1 MCGIISMSD
10 IRKIGS
16 IGLKTVIYYLC
27 TTAFA
32 VSIGLVGGNLFKG
45 AFPVVATTDLTYDAS
60 ATTSFM
66 DTLVNIFPSNF
77 FKPMVEANMLQVIV
91 MAVLL
96 GFSIILVGEKN
107 AKVVSAFNDLND
119 IFMKCMELILKLS
132 PIGVFC
138 LLCPI
143 IATNGPAI
151 IGSLAMVLLTAIP
164 IHECAHAWAS
174 NKLGDPTAKNL
185 GRLTL
190 NPLPHLDLIGSVLML
205 FTGFGWAKP
214 VPVTTRNFKN
224 VKKGMILTAL
234 AGPAANILLAL
245 LSLILYKLWCYFLYP
260 LLAINFTTA
269 SAIAQI
275 FYIMCLLNINLA
287 VFNLIPI
294 PPLDGSR
301 VLTAVLPARLYYK
314 VMQYEQYII
323 YGVFI
328 ILMLGWLDGPLSFL
342 RGVVYNFLNLI
353 TGFLG

>member
-1 MCGIISMSD
+1 MFNQS
-10 IRKIGS
+10 
-16 IGLKTVIYYLC
+16 LFTYL
-27 TTAFA
+27 
-32 VSIGLVGGNLFKG
+32 VR
-45 AFPVVATTDLTYDAS
+45 
-60 ATTSFM
+60 
-66 DTLVNIFPSNF
+66 
-77 FKPMVEANMLQVIV
+77 
-91 MAVLL
+91 
-96 GFSIILVGEKN
+96 
-107 AKVVSAFNDLND
+107 
-119 IFMKCMELILKLS
+119 
-132 PIGVFC
+132 
-138 LLCPI
+138 
-143 IATNGPAI
+143 
-151 IGSLAMVLLTAIP
+151 AMVLLTGIP

>member
-1 MCGIISMSD
+1 MFNQS
-10 IRKIGS
+10 
-16 IGLKTVIYYLC
+16 LFTYL
-27 TTAFA
+27 
-32 VSIGLVGGNLFKG
+32 VR
-45 AFPVVATTDLTYDAS
+45 
-60 ATTSFM
+60 
-66 DTLVNIFPSNF
+66 
-77 FKPMVEANMLQVIV
+77 
-91 MAVLL
+91 
-96 GFSIILVGEKN
+96 
-107 AKVVSAFNDLND
+107 
-119 IFMKCMELILKLS
+119 
-132 PIGVFC
+132 
-138 LLCPI
+138 
-143 IATNGPAI
+143 
-151 IGSLAMVLLTAIP
+151 AMVLLTAIP

-301 VLTAVLPARLYYK
+301 VLTAELPARLYYK

>member
-1 MCGIISMSD
+1 MFNQS
-10 IRKIGS
+10 
-16 IGLKTVIYYLC
+16 LFTYL
-27 TTAFA
+27 
-32 VSIGLVGGNLFKG
+32 VR
-45 AFPVVATTDLTYDAS
+45 
-60 ATTSFM
+60 
-66 DTLVNIFPSNF
+66 
-77 FKPMVEANMLQVIV
+77 
-91 MAVLL
+91 
-96 GFSIILVGEKN
+96 
-107 AKVVSAFNDLND
+107 
-119 IFMKCMELILKLS
+119 
-132 PIGVFC
+132 
-138 LLCPI
+138 
-143 IATNGPAI
+143 
-151 IGSLAMVLLTAIP
+151 AMVLLTAIP

-245 LSLILYKLWCYFLYP
+245 LSLILYKPWCYFLYP

>member
-1 MCGIISMSD
+1 MFNQS
-10 IRKIGS
+10 
-16 IGLKTVIYYLC
+16 LFTYL
-27 TTAFA
+27 
-32 VSIGLVGGNLFKG
+32 VR
-45 AFPVVATTDLTYDAS
+45 
-60 ATTSFM
+60 
-66 DTLVNIFPSNF
+66 
-77 FKPMVEANMLQVIV
+77 
-91 MAVLL
+91 
-96 GFSIILVGEKN
+96 
-107 AKVVSAFNDLND
+107 
-119 IFMKCMELILKLS
+119 
-132 PIGVFC
+132 
-138 LLCPI
+138 
-143 IATNGPAI
+143 
-151 IGSLAMVLLTAIP
+151 AMVLLTAIP

-224 VKKGMILTAL
+224 VKNGMILTAL

-314 VMQYEQYII
+314 VMQYEQYIT

>member
-1 MCGIISMSD
+1 MFNQS
-10 IRKIGS
+10 
-16 IGLKTVIYYLC
+16 LFTYL
-27 TTAFA
+27 
-32 VSIGLVGGNLFKG
+32 VR
-45 AFPVVATTDLTYDAS
+45 
-60 ATTSFM
+60 
-66 DTLVNIFPSNF
+66 
-77 FKPMVEANMLQVIV
+77 
-91 MAVLL
+91 
-96 GFSIILVGEKN
+96 
-107 AKVVSAFNDLND
+107 
-119 IFMKCMELILKLS
+119 
-132 PIGVFC
+132 
-138 LLCPI
+138 
-143 IATNGPAI
+143 
-151 IGSLAMVLLTAIP
+151 AMVLLTAIP

>member
-1 MCGIISMSD
+1 MFNQS
-10 IRKIGS
+10 
-16 IGLKTVIYYLC
+16 LFTYL
-27 TTAFA
+27 
-32 VSIGLVGGNLFKG
+32 VR
-45 AFPVVATTDLTYDAS
+45 
-60 ATTSFM
+60 
-66 DTLVNIFPSNF
+66 
-77 FKPMVEANMLQVIV
+77 
-91 MAVLL
+91 
-96 GFSIILVGEKN
+96 
-107 AKVVSAFNDLND
+107 
-119 IFMKCMELILKLS
+119 
-132 PIGVFC
+132 
-138 LLCPI
+138 
-143 IATNGPAI
+143 
-151 IGSLAMVLLTAIP
+151 AMVLLTAIP

-245 LSLILYKLWCYFLYP
+245 LSLILYKLWYYFLYP

>member
-1 MCGIISMSD
+1 MFNQS
-10 IRKIGS
+10 
-16 IGLKTVIYYLC
+16 LFTYL
-27 TTAFA
+27 
-32 VSIGLVGGNLFKG
+32 VR
-45 AFPVVATTDLTYDAS
+45 
-60 ATTSFM
+60 
-66 DTLVNIFPSNF
+66 
-77 FKPMVEANMLQVIV
+77 
-91 MAVLL
+91 
-96 GFSIILVGEKN
+96 
-107 AKVVSAFNDLND
+107 
-119 IFMKCMELILKLS
+119 
-132 PIGVFC
+132 
-138 LLCPI
+138 
-143 IATNGPAI
+143 
-151 IGSLAMVLLTAIP
+151 AMVLLTAIP

-234 AGPAANILLAL
+234 AGPATNILLAL

>member
-1 MCGIISMSD
+1 MFNQS
-10 IRKIGS
+10 
-16 IGLKTVIYYLC
+16 LFTYL
-27 TTAFA
+27 
-32 VSIGLVGGNLFKG
+32 VR
-45 AFPVVATTDLTYDAS
+45 
-60 ATTSFM
+60 
-66 DTLVNIFPSNF
+66 
-77 FKPMVEANMLQVIV
+77 
-91 MAVLL
+91 
-96 GFSIILVGEKN
+96 
-107 AKVVSAFNDLND
+107 
-119 IFMKCMELILKLS
+119 
-132 PIGVFC
+132 
-138 LLCPI
+138 
-143 IATNGPAI
+143 
-151 IGSLAMVLLTAIP
+151 AMVLLTAIP

-287 VFNLIPI
+287 VFSLIPI

>member
-1 MCGIISMSD
+1 MFNQS
-10 IRKIGS
+10 
-16 IGLKTVIYYLC
+16 LFTYL
-27 TTAFA
+27 
-32 VSIGLVGGNLFKG
+32 VR
-45 AFPVVATTDLTYDAS
+45 
-60 ATTSFM
+60 
-66 DTLVNIFPSNF
+66 
-77 FKPMVEANMLQVIV
+77 
-91 MAVLL
+91 
-96 GFSIILVGEKN
+96 
-107 AKVVSAFNDLND
+107 
-119 IFMKCMELILKLS
+119 
-132 PIGVFC
+132 
-138 LLCPI
+138 
-143 IATNGPAI
+143 
-151 IGSLAMVLLTAIP
+151 AMVLLTAIP

-234 AGPAANILLAL
+234 SGPAANILLAL

>member
-1 MCGIISMSD
+1 MFNQS
-10 IRKIGS
+10 
-16 IGLKTVIYYLC
+16 LFTYL
-27 TTAFA
+27 
-32 VSIGLVGGNLFKG
+32 VR
-45 AFPVVATTDLTYDAS
+45 
-60 ATTSFM
+60 
-66 DTLVNIFPSNF
+66 
-77 FKPMVEANMLQVIV
+77 
-91 MAVLL
+91 
-96 GFSIILVGEKN
+96 
-107 AKVVSAFNDLND
+107 
-119 IFMKCMELILKLS
+119 
-132 PIGVFC
+132 
-138 LLCPI
+138 
-143 IATNGPAI
+143 
-151 IGSLAMVLLTAIP
+151 AMVLLTAIP

-314 VMQYEQYII
+314 VMQYEQYLI

>member
-1 MCGIISMSD
+1 MFNQS
-10 IRKIGS
+10 
-16 IGLKTVIYYLC
+16 LFTYL
-27 TTAFA
+27 
-32 VSIGLVGGNLFKG
+32 VR
-45 AFPVVATTDLTYDAS
+45 
-60 ATTSFM
+60 
-66 DTLVNIFPSNF
+66 
-77 FKPMVEANMLQVIV
+77 
-91 MAVLL
+91 
-96 GFSIILVGEKN
+96 
-107 AKVVSAFNDLND
+107 
-119 IFMKCMELILKLS
+119 
-132 PIGVFC
+132 
-138 LLCPI
+138 
-143 IATNGPAI
+143 
-151 IGSLAMVLLTAIP
+151 AMVLLTAIP
-164 IHECAHAWAS
+164 IHECAHAWSS

>member
-1 MCGIISMSD
+1 MFNQS
-10 IRKIGS
+10 
-16 IGLKTVIYYLC
+16 LFTYL
-27 TTAFA
+27 
-32 VSIGLVGGNLFKG
+32 VR
-45 AFPVVATTDLTYDAS
+45 
-60 ATTSFM
+60 
-66 DTLVNIFPSNF
+66 
-77 FKPMVEANMLQVIV
+77 
-91 MAVLL
+91 
-96 GFSIILVGEKN
+96 
-107 AKVVSAFNDLND
+107 
-119 IFMKCMELILKLS
+119 
-132 PIGVFC
+132 
-138 LLCPI
+138 
-143 IATNGPAI
+143 
-151 IGSLAMVLLTAIP
+151 AMVLLTAIP

-205 FTGFGWAKP
+205 FTGFGWAKS
-214 VPVTTRNFKN
+214 VPVTARNFKN

>member
-1 MCGIISMSD
+1 MFNQS
-10 IRKIGS
+10 
-16 IGLKTVIYYLC
+16 LFTYL
-27 TTAFA
+27 
-32 VSIGLVGGNLFKG
+32 VR
-45 AFPVVATTDLTYDAS
+45 
-60 ATTSFM
+60 
-66 DTLVNIFPSNF
+66 
-77 FKPMVEANMLQVIV
+77 
-91 MAVLL
+91 
-96 GFSIILVGEKN
+96 
-107 AKVVSAFNDLND
+107 
-119 IFMKCMELILKLS
+119 
-132 PIGVFC
+132 
-138 LLCPI
+138 
-143 IATNGPAI
+143 
-151 IGSLAMVLLTAIP
+151 AMVLLTAIP

-301 VLTAVLPARLYYK
+301 VLTAVLPAHLYYK

>member
-1 MCGIISMSD
+1 MFNQS
-10 IRKIGS
+10 
-16 IGLKTVIYYLC
+16 LFTYL
-27 TTAFA
+27 
-32 VSIGLVGGNLFKG
+32 VR
-45 AFPVVATTDLTYDAS
+45 
-60 ATTSFM
+60 
-66 DTLVNIFPSNF
+66 
-77 FKPMVEANMLQVIV
+77 
-91 MAVLL
+91 
-96 GFSIILVGEKN
+96 
-107 AKVVSAFNDLND
+107 
-119 IFMKCMELILKLS
+119 
-132 PIGVFC
+132 
-138 LLCPI
+138 
-143 IATNGPAI
+143 
-151 IGSLAMVLLTAIP
+151 AMVLLTAIP

-328 ILMLGWLDGPLSFL
+328 ILMLGWLDGPLSFR

>member
-1 MCGIISMSD
+1 MFNQS
-10 IRKIGS
+10 
-16 IGLKTVIYYLC
+16 LFTYL
-27 TTAFA
+27 
-32 VSIGLVGGNLFKG
+32 VR
-45 AFPVVATTDLTYDAS
+45 
-60 ATTSFM
+60 
-66 DTLVNIFPSNF
+66 
-77 FKPMVEANMLQVIV
+77 
-91 MAVLL
+91 
-96 GFSIILVGEKN
+96 
-107 AKVVSAFNDLND
+107 
-119 IFMKCMELILKLS
+119 
-132 PIGVFC
+132 
-138 LLCPI
+138 
-143 IATNGPAI
+143 
-151 IGSLAMVLLTAIP
+151 AMVLLTAIP

-287 VFNLIPI
+287 VFNLLPI

>member
-1 MCGIISMSD
+1 MFNQS
-10 IRKIGS
+10 
-16 IGLKTVIYYLC
+16 LFTYL
-27 TTAFA
+27 
-32 VSIGLVGGNLFKG
+32 VR
-45 AFPVVATTDLTYDAS
+45 
-60 ATTSFM
+60 
-66 DTLVNIFPSNF
+66 
-77 FKPMVEANMLQVIV
+77 
-91 MAVLL
+91 
-96 GFSIILVGEKN
+96 
-107 AKVVSAFNDLND
+107 
-119 IFMKCMELILKLS
+119 
-132 PIGVFC
+132 
-138 LLCPI
+138 
-143 IATNGPAI
+143 
-151 IGSLAMVLLTAIP
+151 AMVLLTAIP

-301 VLTAVLPARLYYK
+301 VLTAVLPVRLYYK

>member
-1 MCGIISMSD
+1 MFNQS
-10 IRKIGS
+10 
-16 IGLKTVIYYLC
+16 LFTYL
-27 TTAFA
+27 
-32 VSIGLVGGNLFKG
+32 VR
-45 AFPVVATTDLTYDAS
+45 
-60 ATTSFM
+60 
-66 DTLVNIFPSNF
+66 
-77 FKPMVEANMLQVIV
+77 
-91 MAVLL
+91 
-96 GFSIILVGEKN
+96 
-107 AKVVSAFNDLND
+107 
-119 IFMKCMELILKLS
+119 
-132 PIGVFC
+132 
-138 LLCPI
+138 
-143 IATNGPAI
+143 
-151 IGSLAMVLLTAIP
+151 AMVLLTAIP

-245 LSLILYKLWCYFLYP
+245 LPLILYKLWCYFLYP

>member
-1 MCGIISMSD
+1 MFNQS
-10 IRKIGS
+10 
-16 IGLKTVIYYLC
+16 LFTYL
-27 TTAFA
+27 
-32 VSIGLVGGNLFKG
+32 VR
-45 AFPVVATTDLTYDAS
+45 
-60 ATTSFM
+60 
-66 DTLVNIFPSNF
+66 
-77 FKPMVEANMLQVIV
+77 
-91 MAVLL
+91 
-96 GFSIILVGEKN
+96 
-107 AKVVSAFNDLND
+107 
-119 IFMKCMELILKLS
+119 
-132 PIGVFC
+132 
-138 LLCPI
+138 
-143 IATNGPAI
+143 
-151 IGSLAMVLLTAIP
+151 AMVLLTAIP

-205 FTGFGWAKP
+205 FTGFGWARP

-234 AGPAANILLAL
+234 AGPAAKILLAL

>member
-1 MCGIISMSD
+1 MFNQS
-10 IRKIGS
+10 
-16 IGLKTVIYYLC
+16 LFTYL
-27 TTAFA
+27 
-32 VSIGLVGGNLFKG
+32 VR
-45 AFPVVATTDLTYDAS
+45 
-60 ATTSFM
+60 
-66 DTLVNIFPSNF
+66 
-77 FKPMVEANMLQVIV
+77 
-91 MAVLL
+91 
-96 GFSIILVGEKN
+96 
-107 AKVVSAFNDLND
+107 
-119 IFMKCMELILKLS
+119 
-132 PIGVFC
+132 
-138 LLCPI
+138 
-143 IATNGPAI
+143 
-151 IGSLAMVLLTAIP
+151 AMVLLTAIP

-214 VPVTTRNFKN
+214 VPVTTRNLKN

>member
-1 MCGIISMSD
+1 MFNQS
-10 IRKIGS
+10 
-16 IGLKTVIYYLC
+16 LFTYL
-27 TTAFA
+27 
-32 VSIGLVGGNLFKG
+32 VR
-45 AFPVVATTDLTYDAS
+45 
-60 ATTSFM
+60 
-66 DTLVNIFPSNF
+66 
-77 FKPMVEANMLQVIV
+77 
-91 MAVLL
+91 
-96 GFSIILVGEKN
+96 
-107 AKVVSAFNDLND
+107 
-119 IFMKCMELILKLS
+119 
-132 PIGVFC
+132 
-138 LLCPI
+138 
-143 IATNGPAI
+143 
-151 IGSLAMVLLTAIP
+151 AMVLLTAIP

-260 LLAINFTTA
+260 LLAINFTTS

>member
-1 MCGIISMSD
+1 MFNQS
-10 IRKIGS
+10 
-16 IGLKTVIYYLC
+16 LFTYL
-27 TTAFA
+27 
-32 VSIGLVGGNLFKG
+32 VR
-45 AFPVVATTDLTYDAS
+45 
-60 ATTSFM
+60 
-66 DTLVNIFPSNF
+66 
-77 FKPMVEANMLQVIV
+77 
-91 MAVLL
+91 
-96 GFSIILVGEKN
+96 
-107 AKVVSAFNDLND
+107 
-119 IFMKCMELILKLS
+119 
-132 PIGVFC
+132 
-138 LLCPI
+138 
-143 IATNGPAI
+143 
-151 IGSLAMVLLTAIP
+151 AMVLLTAIP

-328 ILMLGWLDGPLSFL
+328 ILMLGWLDGPLSLL

>member
-1 MCGIISMSD
+1 MFNQS
-10 IRKIGS
+10 
-16 IGLKTVIYYLC
+16 LFTYL
-27 TTAFA
+27 
-32 VSIGLVGGNLFKG
+32 VR
-45 AFPVVATTDLTYDAS
+45 
-60 ATTSFM
+60 
-66 DTLVNIFPSNF
+66 
-77 FKPMVEANMLQVIV
+77 
-91 MAVLL
+91 
-96 GFSIILVGEKN
+96 
-107 AKVVSAFNDLND
+107 
-119 IFMKCMELILKLS
+119 
-132 PIGVFC
+132 
-138 LLCPI
+138 
-143 IATNGPAI
+143 
-151 IGSLAMVLLTAIP
+151 AMVLLTAIP

-224 VKKGMILTAL
+224 VKMGMILTAL

-314 VMQYEQYII
+314 VMQYEQYVI

>member
-1 MCGIISMSD
+1 MFNQS
-10 IRKIGS
+10 
-16 IGLKTVIYYLC
+16 LFTYL
-27 TTAFA
+27 
-32 VSIGLVGGNLFKG
+32 VR
-45 AFPVVATTDLTYDAS
+45 
-60 ATTSFM
+60 
-66 DTLVNIFPSNF
+66 
-77 FKPMVEANMLQVIV
+77 
-91 MAVLL
+91 
-96 GFSIILVGEKN
+96 
-107 AKVVSAFNDLND
+107 
-119 IFMKCMELILKLS
+119 
-132 PIGVFC
+132 
-138 LLCPI
+138 
-143 IATNGPAI
+143 
-151 IGSLAMVLLTAIP
+151 AMVLLTAIP

-190 NPLPHLDLIGSVLML
+190 NPLPHLDLIGSVVML

-260 LLAINFTTA
+260 FLAINFTTA

>member
-1 MCGIISMSD
+1 MFNQS
-10 IRKIGS
+10 
-16 IGLKTVIYYLC
+16 LFTYL
-27 TTAFA
+27 
-32 VSIGLVGGNLFKG
+32 VR
-45 AFPVVATTDLTYDAS
+45 
-60 ATTSFM
+60 
-66 DTLVNIFPSNF
+66 
-77 FKPMVEANMLQVIV
+77 
-91 MAVLL
+91 
-96 GFSIILVGEKN
+96 
-107 AKVVSAFNDLND
+107 
-119 IFMKCMELILKLS
+119 
-132 PIGVFC
+132 
-138 LLCPI
+138 
-143 IATNGPAI
+143 
-151 IGSLAMVLLTAIP
+151 AMVLLTAIP

-353 TGFLG
+353 TGFFG

>member
-1 MCGIISMSD
+1 MRYAEVFMNHFALNGVISPQELYYYALRAVAML
-10 IRKIGS
+10 I
-16 IGLKTVIYYLC
+16 VIP
-27 TTAFA
+27 F
-32 VSIGLVGGNLFKG
+32 
-45 AFPVVATTDLTYDAS
+45 
-60 ATTSFM
+60 
-66 DTLVNIFPSNF
+66 
-77 FKPMVEANMLQVIV
+77 
-91 MAVLL
+91 
-96 GFSIILVGEKN
+96 
-107 AKVVSAFNDLND
+107 
-119 IFMKCMELILKLS
+119 
-132 PIGVFC
+132 
-138 LLCPI
+138 
-143 IATNGPAI
+143 
-151 IGSLAMVLLTAIP
+151 
-164 IHECAHAWAS
+164 HESAHALISW
-174 NKLGDPTAKNL
+174 KLGDSTAKNL

>member
-1 MCGIISMSD
+1 MFNQS
-10 IRKIGS
+10 
-16 IGLKTVIYYLC
+16 LFTYL
-27 TTAFA
+27 
-32 VSIGLVGGNLFKG
+32 VR
-45 AFPVVATTDLTYDAS
+45 
-60 ATTSFM
+60 
-66 DTLVNIFPSNF
+66 
-77 FKPMVEANMLQVIV
+77 
-91 MAVLL
+91 
-96 GFSIILVGEKN
+96 
-107 AKVVSAFNDLND
+107 
-119 IFMKCMELILKLS
+119 
-132 PIGVFC
+132 
-138 LLCPI
+138 
-143 IATNGPAI
+143 
-151 IGSLAMVLLTAIP
+151 AMVLLTAIP

-294 PPLDGSR
+294 LPLDGSR

>member
-1 MCGIISMSD
+1 MFNQS
-10 IRKIGS
+10 
-16 IGLKTVIYYLC
+16 LFTYL
-27 TTAFA
+27 
-32 VSIGLVGGNLFKG
+32 VR
-45 AFPVVATTDLTYDAS
+45 
-60 ATTSFM
+60 
-66 DTLVNIFPSNF
+66 
-77 FKPMVEANMLQVIV
+77 
-91 MAVLL
+91 
-96 GFSIILVGEKN
+96 
-107 AKVVSAFNDLND
+107 
-119 IFMKCMELILKLS
+119 
-132 PIGVFC
+132 
-138 LLCPI
+138 
-143 IATNGPAI
+143 
-151 IGSLAMVLLTAIP
+151 AMVLLTAIP

-174 NKLGDPTAKNL
+174 NKLGDPTAKYL

-260 LLAINFTTA
+260 LLAFNFTTA

-342 RGVVYNFLNLI
+342 RGVVYNFLNRSS
-353 TGFLG
+353 GFLG

>member
-1 MCGIISMSD
+1 MFNQS
-10 IRKIGS
+10 
-16 IGLKTVIYYLC
+16 LFTYL
-27 TTAFA
+27 
-32 VSIGLVGGNLFKG
+32 VR
-45 AFPVVATTDLTYDAS
+45 
-60 ATTSFM
+60 
-66 DTLVNIFPSNF
+66 
-77 FKPMVEANMLQVIV
+77 
-91 MAVLL
+91 
-96 GFSIILVGEKN
+96 
-107 AKVVSAFNDLND
+107 
-119 IFMKCMELILKLS
+119 
-132 PIGVFC
+132 
-138 LLCPI
+138 
-143 IATNGPAI
+143 
-151 IGSLAMVLLTAIP
+151 AMVLLTAIP

-224 VKKGMILTAL
+224 VKKGMILPAL

>member
-1 MCGIISMSD
+1 MFNQS
-10 IRKIGS
+10 
-16 IGLKTVIYYLC
+16 LFTYL
-27 TTAFA
+27 
-32 VSIGLVGGNLFKG
+32 VR
-45 AFPVVATTDLTYDAS
+45 
-60 ATTSFM
+60 
-66 DTLVNIFPSNF
+66 
-77 FKPMVEANMLQVIV
+77 
-91 MAVLL
+91 
-96 GFSIILVGEKN
+96 
-107 AKVVSAFNDLND
+107 
-119 IFMKCMELILKLS
+119 
-132 PIGVFC
+132 
-138 LLCPI
+138 
-143 IATNGPAI
+143 
-151 IGSLAMVLLTAIP
+151 AMVLLTAIP

-260 LLAINFTTA
+260 LLAINFITA